1 MQKDTVMII
10 SVINEKGGSGKTTI
24 ATNLAFKFA
33 KEKIDLI
40 LIDADPQRSIET
52 LIDFR
57 INNGLELPFNS
68 MSKIGDSLAKEA
80 KSLECK
86 YDSIIIDTGGRD
98 SKEMRQA
105 LIISDVV
112 IIPTLASGY
121 DQAVLNKMLE
131 LVDECSLI
139 NNKLKA
145 LILINRASPNPF
157 LEKKIND
164 LKEYLNEKQISNN
177 IKIANTIIYER
188 EIYKNVVFDGK
199 GVVEIQDNKAK
210 NEIDALYTELFNFC
224 NEIS

>member
-1 MQKDTVMII
+1 MII
-10 SVINEKGGSGKTTI
+10 SIVNEKGGSGKTTI

-33 KEKIDLI
+33 QEGIDLM

-57 INNGLELPFNS
+57 INNNLELPFNS

-80 KSLECK
+80 KSLENK

-105 LIISDVV
+105 LIISDLV

-121 DQAVLNKMLE
+121 DQAVLNKMLT
-131 LVDECSLI
+131 LVEECSLI
-139 NNKLKA
+139 NTRLKA

-164 LKEYLNEKQISNN
+164 LKEYLNEKQIPQN
-177 IKIANTIIYER
+177 IKIAETIIYER
-188 EIYKNVVFDGK
+188 EIYKNVVFEGK
-199 GVVEIQDNKAK
+199 SVIELEENNKAK
-210 NEIDALYTELFNFC
+210 KEINMLYNELLSYC
-224 NEIS
+224 NNLD

>member
-1 MQKDTVMII
+1 MKGYKMII
-10 SVINEKGGSGKTTI
+10 SIVNEKGGSGKTTV

-33 KEKIDLI
+33 KEKIDLM
-40 LIDADPQRSIET
+40 LIDADPQRSVET

-68 MSKIGDSLAKEA
+68 MSKIGDSLAKET
-80 KSLECK
+80 KSLESK

-105 LIISDVV
+105 LIVSDLV

-131 LVDECSLI
+131 LVEECSLI
-139 NNKLKA
+139 NEKLKA

-164 LKEYLNEKQISNN
+164 LKEYLDEKQIPSN
-177 IKIANTIIYER
+177 IKVANTIIYER
-188 EIYKNVVFDGK
+188 EIYKNVVFEGK
-199 GVVEIQDNKAK
+199 SVIEMDNNKAK
-210 NEIDALYTELFNFC
+210 NEIDSLYNELF
-224 NEIS
+224 EICSQ